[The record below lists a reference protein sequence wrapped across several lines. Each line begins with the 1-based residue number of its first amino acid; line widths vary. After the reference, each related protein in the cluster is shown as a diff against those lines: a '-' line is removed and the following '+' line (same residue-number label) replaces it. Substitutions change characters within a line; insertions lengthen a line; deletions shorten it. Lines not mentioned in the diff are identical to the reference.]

1 MIVPVGIFLV
11 AFAFLIR
18 YLWRN
23 ASYTEELTVTIKRG
37 RKAARIVARLKYDII
52 KLEAIQVREKQ
63 YQCVLYSDEIEHKYR
78 FRMDMYRQ
86 LCDYISST
94 QPDICIIEIVR

>member
-1 MIVPVGIFLV
+1 MIIPFGIFLIFFV
-11 AFAFLIR
+11 WLVCN
-18 YLWRN
+18 LWRK

-78 FRMDMYRQ
+78 FCMDMYRQ